1 MLQTMKKILYYLAP
15 VAAALLL
22 SGCLEEMKDGELLR
36 GNREVVISIDLP
48 GELAALDKSGF
59 RVAMRN
65 TKIGNTYV
73 TETDAR
79 GEARIDAEYGNYSV
93 IISKV
98 ADVDGISKF
107 LHATR
112 DFVLSKEGQSAETGN
127 LEIKATA
134 RGTIILKEV
143 YFHKTKTPDGN
154 ANYNYDQYFTLCN
167 NSDEVQY
174 LDGVGVG
181 FHTSFNSGKSA
192 VFTKFWQGAASTEL
206 RDSVPVNAFGFVFPG
221 KGQEHPLQPGEEVVL
236 ALSAVEH
243 TPDQTDRP
251 MNLAADNVWAMYI
264 DRFAS
269 GKNQKA
275 PAAGVER
282 LECFCELASGSAIT
296 LSVTSPAIV
305 VYRLP
310 IDPYEYVREGAVKG
324 RQYGNVMF
332 QPTKYTSMPSIMVP
346 KECILDGVE
355 FRNNDTHVPRL
366 CSDISLQPL
375 YITTASYSGY
385 SYVRREDESASAIV
399 GRTVYQ
405 DTNNS
410 SDDWMPLEE
419 PTLCKEYKNR

>member
-1 MLQTMKKILYYLAP
+1 MMKKILYYLVPLAT
-15 VAAALLL
+15 AFLLC
-22 SGCLEEMKDGELLR
+22 GCLKDMKDGELLH
-36 GNREVVISIDLP
+36 GNREVLISIDLP
-48 GELAALDKSGF
+48 GELASLDKSGF
-59 RVAMRN
+59 KVTMRN
-65 TKIGNTYV
+65 TKIGNTY
-73 TETDAR
+73 TSETDAK
-79 GEARIDAEYGNYSV
+79 GETRIDAEYGNYSV

-98 ADVDGISKF
+98 ADVGGISKF

-112 DFVLSKEGQSAETGN
+112 DFVLNKDGQSAGTSN

-143 YFHKTKTPDGN
+143 YFHKTKTADGK

-167 NSDEVQY
+167 NSDDVQY

-192 VFTKFWQGAASTEL
+192 VY
-206 RDSVPVNAFGFVFPG
+206 PI
-221 KGQEHPLQPGEEVVL
+221 QPGEEVVI

-243 TPDQTDRP
+243 TADQTSRP

-264 DRFAS
+264 DRFAGS
-269 GKNQKA
+269 AVKA

-282 LECFCELASGSAIT
+282 LECFCELASGNSIV
-296 LSVTSPAIV
+296 LSISSPAIV

-310 IDPYEYVREGAVKG
+310 EDPYEYVKDGAIKG
-324 RQYGNVMF
+324 RPYGKVMY
-332 QPTKYTSMPSIMVP
+332 QPTKYQSMPSIMVP

-355 FRNNDTHVPRL
+355 FRSNDTHVPRL

-375 YITTASYSGY
+375 FITTASYSGQ
-385 SYVRREDESASAIV
+385 SYIRKVDESASEIV

-410 SDDWMPLEE
+410 ADDWIPLDE
-419 PTLCKEYKNR
+419 PTLCTEYKNR

>member
-1 MLQTMKKILYYLAP
+1 MKKILYYLAP
-15 VAAALLL
+15 LAIAFLL
-22 SGCLEEMKDGELLR
+22 SGCLKDMKESELLH
-36 GNREVVISIDLP
+36 GNREVLISIDLP
-48 GELAALDKSGF
+48 GELASLDKAGF
-59 RVAMRN
+59 KVTMRN

-73 TETDAR
+73 TETDQR

-98 ADVDGISKF
+98 ADVDGVSKF
-107 LHATR
+107 LHATK
-112 DFVLSKEGQSAETGN
+112 DFVLNKDGQSVGTAN

-134 RGTIILKEV
+134 RGAIILKEV
-143 YFHKTKTPDGN
+143 YFHKTKSADGS
-154 ANYNYDQYFTLCN
+154 ANYGYDQYFTLCN

-181 FHTSFNSGKSA
+181 FHTTFNSGKS
-192 VFTKFWQGAASTEL
+192 VVYNKFWLGSTSTEL
-206 RDSVPVNAFGFVFPG
+206 RDSIPVNAFGFMFPG
-221 KGQEHPLQPGEEVVL
+221 RGQDHPLQPGEEVVL

-243 TPDQTDRP
+243 TPDQTSRP

-264 DRFAS
+264 DRFAK
-269 GKNQKA
+269 GTQQKA

-282 LECFCELASGSAIT
+282 LECFCELASGNTIV
-296 LSVTSPAIV
+296 LSISSPAIV

-310 IDPYEYVREGAVKG
+310 EDPYKYVEGGAIPG
-324 RQYGNVMF
+324 RKYGKVMY
-332 QPTKYTSMPSIMVP
+332 QPPKYANMPSIMVP

-355 FRNNDTHVPRL
+355 FRSNDTHVPRL

-375 YITTASYSGY
+375 FITTASYSGQ
-385 SYVRREDESASAIV
+385 SYIRKVDESASEIV

-410 SDDWMPLEE
+410 AEDWMPLDE
-419 PTLCKEYKNR
+419 PSLCTEYKNR